1 MKSEVDWVLAE
12 IKADVVMLVS
22 FRVVDTR
29 EVRDNVAEDS
39 IREGIEQGMM
49 EILEEQDLEN
59 VIIETQECKVT
70 MRDLDE

>member
-1 MKSEVDWVLAE
+1 MLAE
-12 IKADVVMLVS
+12 IKADIVMLVS

-29 EVRDNVAEDS
+29 ELKDNVAEDS
-39 IREGIEQGMM
+39 IREDIEQGMM